1 MRLSL
6 RSLFTRRCLP
16 LRAVRCRHRKFLD
29 LFRSFSCRQ
38 ARRRGSRGPVFS
50 GTRVQAKHF
59 GLQGFA
65 MLEARA
71 MLAAD
76 DIAVSLAGGRV
87 VLLLDPLGAEISS
100 LPTSYNAASRV
111 LSIRAATAATP
122 G

>member
-1 MRLSL
+1 
-6 RSLFTRRCLP
+6 
-16 LRAVRCRHRKFLD
+16 
-29 LFRSFSCRQ
+29 
-38 ARRRGSRGPVFS
+38 
-50 GTRVQAKHF
+50 
-59 GLQGFA
+59 

-111 LSIRAATAATP
+111 LSIRAATAGMAVRRARRARVRLRSAATAATP